1 MKQNQKFSLRQR
13 LKSFSHAIKGLQT
26 TVKYEHNTWI
36 HLFATVMVIV
46 FGFVY
51 ELTTF
56 EWCWITLAIGLVVV
70 TEILNTAIEHL
81 TDLVSPEFH
90 PLAKKTKDA
99 AAGAVLIASIIAVII
114 GLLVFLPKMN

>member
-1 MKQNQKFSLRQR
+1 MKQNQKFSLQQR
-13 LKSFSHAIKGLQT
+13 LKSFSYAIKGLQT

>member
-36 HLFATVMVIV
+36 HLFATVLVIV

-51 ELTTF
+51 ELTTL
-56 EWCWITLAIGLVVV
+56 EWCCITLAIGLVVV

>member
-1 MKQNQKFSLRQR
+1 MKQNQKFSLQQR
-13 LKSFSHAIKGLQT
+13 LKSFSYAIKGLQT

-36 HLFATVMVIV
+36 HLFATVLVIV
-46 FGFVY
+46 FGFIY

-99 AAGAVLIASIIAVII
+99 AAGAVFIASIIAVII
-114 GLLVFLPKMN
+114 GLMVFIPKMN

>member
-1 MKQNQKFSLRQR
+1 
-13 LKSFSHAIKGLQT
+13 
-26 TVKYEHNTWI
+26 
-36 HLFATVMVIV
+36 
-46 FGFVY
+46 
-51 ELTTF
+51 
-56 EWCWITLAIGLVVV
+56 VVV

>member
-1 MKQNQKFSLRQR
+1 MKQNQKFSLQQR
-13 LKSFSHAIKGLQT
+13 LKSFSYAIKGLQT

-36 HLFATVMVIV
+36 HLFATVLVIV

-51 ELTTF
+51 ELTTL
-56 EWCWITLAIGLVVV
+56 EWCCITLAIGLVVV

-99 AAGAVLIASIIAVII
+99 AAGAVFIASIIALII

>member
-36 HLFATVMVIV
+36 HLFAMVLVIA

-56 EWCWITLAIGLVVV
+56 EWCWITLAIGLVIV

-90 PLAKKTKDA
+90 PLAQKTKDA

>member
-1 MKQNQKFSLRQR
+1 
-13 LKSFSHAIKGLQT
+13 
-26 TVKYEHNTWI
+26 
-36 HLFATVMVIV
+36 MVLVIA

-56 EWCWITLAIGLVVV
+56 EWCWITLAIGLVIV

-90 PLAKKTKDA
+90 PLAQKTKDA